1 MYSTFFENNF
11 LCMGNWALQG
21 QAFLLWQIYQIM
33 TVVLPNLQYGIS
45 ICKKGT
51 HHFHH
56 SLFIQNYVRTYT
68 SSAHTYRKQ
77 ITVKTWLFLY
87 LCMLFYLLT
96 NVKHAL
102 TKGYELK
109 IADIMTFTVVC
120 EENELESLWPIPH
133 W

>member
-45 ICKKGT
+45 ICKKRNT
-51 HHFHH
+51 SLSSFIIH
-56 SLFIQNYVRTYT
+56 SKLRTYA
-68 SSAHTYRKQ
+68 SSAHTFRKQ

-96 NVKHAL
+96 NVKHAFDKRIW
-102 TKGYELK
+102 TKNCWHN
-109 IADIMTFTVVC
+109 DIHSGLWGKWTRK
-120 EENELESLWPIPH
+120 LWPIRH